1 MSATT
6 FIMMSQGIN
15 GISYGMLLF
24 LVASGLSMIFGSMD
38 ILNLAHA
45 YLFML
50 AAYFCY
56 TIATMTSFWVAL
68 IIAPLLIALIGMLME
83 RYLIKRVHA
92 FGHIP
97 ELVLTVGIGMI
108 LLEIVKSVWGT
119 QSLMVSTPEILKGF
133 IPIGFLK
140 YPHYRLLIIGF
151 TVLVLVAM
159 IQLFNKTRFG
169 TIVRA
174 ATTNADMVG
183 ALGINVP
190 LIFTLFFGFGTWLA
204 GLAGVVVAPVLSV
217 FPGLADQIGLDA
229 FVVVVLGGLGS
240 LWGAFVAAI
249 LIGLLNAYGIQF
261 IPTVAPLIT
270 FGLMV
275 VVLTVKPTGLFG
287 ERQ

>member
-1 MSATT
+1 MTGTT
-6 FIMMSQGIN
+6 FILISQGIH

-24 LVASGLSMIFGSMD
+24 LIASGLSLIFGLMD
-38 ILNLAHA
+38 ILNLSHA

-50 AAYFCY
+50 AAYLCY
-56 TIATMTSFWVAL
+56 SIATVTNFWVAL
-68 IIAPLLIALIGMLME
+68 IVAPVFIAILGMVIE
-83 RYLIKRVHA
+83 RYLIKRVHP

-108 LLEIVKSVWGT
+108 LLEIVKSIWGT
-119 QSLMVSTPEILKGF
+119 QSLMVGTPGLLSGSV
-133 IPIGFLK
+133 PIGFLK
-140 YPHYRLLIIGF
+140 YPVYRLFIIGF
-151 TVLVLVAM
+151 TILVLVAM

-174 ATTNADMVG
+174 ATTNANMVG

-204 GLAGVVVAPVLSV
+204 GLAGVVVAPLLSV

-261 IPTVAPLIT
+261 IPNVAPLIT

-275 VVLTVKPTGLFG
+275 IVLSLKPTGLFG

>member
-1 MSATT
+1 MSSTT
-6 FIMMSQGIN
+6 FILISQGIH
-15 GISYGMLLF
+15 GISYGMVLF
-24 LVASGLSMIFGSMD
+24 LVASGLSMVFGLMD

-45 YLFML
+45 YFFML

-56 TIATMTSFWVAL
+56 SIAGITNYWVAL
-68 IIAPLLIALIGMLME
+68 VAAPVILAVLGMLME
-83 RYLIKRVHA
+83 RYLIKRVHP

-97 ELVLTVGIGMI
+97 ELVLTVGIGMV
-108 LLEIVKSVWGT
+108 LLEVVKSIWGT
-119 QSLMVSTPEILKGF
+119 QSLMVGAPALLKGF
-133 IPIGFLK
+133 VPIGFLK
-140 YPHYRLLIIGF
+140 YPVYRLFIIGF
-151 TVLVLVAM
+151 TILVLVAM
-159 IQLFNKTRFG
+159 IQLFNRTRFG

-174 ATTNADMVG
+174 ATANADMVG

-190 LIFTLFFGFGTWLA
+190 LIFTLFFGFGAWLA
-204 GLAGVVVAPVLSV
+204 GLAGVVVAPLLSV

-275 VVLTVKPTGLFG
+275 LVLSVKPTGLLG

>member
-1 MSATT
+1 
-6 FIMMSQGIN
+6 
-15 GISYGMLLF
+15 MLLF
-24 LVASGLSMIFGSMD
+24 LVASGLSMIFGLMD

-56 TIATMTSFWVAL
+56 SIAVATNFWVAL
-68 IIAPLLIALIGMLME
+68 IVAPIIIAIVGMIVE
-83 RYLIKRVHA
+83 RYLIKKIHP

-97 ELVLTVGIGMI
+97 EMVLTVGIGMV
-108 LLEIVKSVWGT
+108 LLEIVKDVWGT
-119 QSLMVSTPEILKGF
+119 QSLMVGAPELLKGF
-133 IPIGFLK
+133 VPIGFLK
-140 YPHYRLLIIGF
+140 YPNYRLFVIGF
-151 TVLVLVAM
+151 TILVLVAM
-159 IQLFNKTRFG
+159 LQLFNKTRFG

-204 GLAGVVVAPVLSV
+204 GLAGVVVAPMLSV

-275 VVLTVKPTGLFG
+275 IVLSVKPTGLFG

>member
-6 FIMMSQGIN
+6 FILISQGIH
-15 GISYGMLLF
+15 GISYGMVLF
-24 LVASGLSMIFGSMD
+24 LVASGLSMVFGLMD
-38 ILNLAHA
+38 ILNLSHA
-45 YLFML
+45 YFFML

-56 TIATMTSFWVAL
+56 SIASVTNFWVAL
-68 IIAPLLIALIGMLME
+68 IVAPAILAVLGMIME
-83 RYLIKRVHA
+83 RYLIKRVHP

-97 ELVLTVGIGMI
+97 ELVLTVGIGMV
-108 LLEIVKSVWGT
+108 LLEVVKSVWGT
-119 QSLMVSTPEILKGF
+119 QSLMVPAPGLLKGF
-133 IPIGFLK
+133 VPIGFLK
-140 YPHYRLLIIGF
+140 YPVYRLFIIGF
-151 TVLVLVAM
+151 TILVLLAM

-190 LIFTLFFGFGTWLA
+190 LIFTLFFGFGAWLA
-204 GLAGVVVAPVLSV
+204 GLAGVVVAPLLSV

-240 LWGAFVAAI
+240 LWGAFAAAI

-275 VVLTVKPTGLFG
+275 IVLSLKPTGLFG

>member
-1 MSATT
+1 MSTTT
-6 FIMMSQGIN
+6 FILISQGIH
-15 GISYGMLLF
+15 GISYGLLLF
-24 LVASGLSMIFGSMD
+24 LVASGLSMIFGLMD

-56 TIATMTSFWVAL
+56 TIAGITNFWVAL
-68 IIAPLLIALIGMLME
+68 ILAPIIISAIGMLME
-83 RYLIKRVHA
+83 RYMIKPIHP

-97 ELVLTVGIGMI
+97 ELVLTVGVGMV
-108 LLEIVKSVWGT
+108 LLEVVKSCWGT
-119 QSLMVSTPEILKGF
+119 QSLVVVAPALLSGF
-133 IPIGFLK
+133 VPIGPLK
-140 YPHYRLLIIGF
+140 YPIYRLFIIGF
-151 TVLVLVAM
+151 TILILLGMV
-159 IQLFNKTRFG
+159 QLFSKTRFG

-190 LIFTLFFGFGTWLA
+190 IIFTLFFGFGTWLA
-204 GLAGVVVAPVLSV
+204 GLAGVVVAPLLSV
-217 FPGLADQIGLDA
+217 FPGLADQVGLDA

-240 LWGAFVAAI
+240 LWGAFTAAI

-270 FGLMV
+270 FSLMV
-275 VVLTVKPTGLFG
+275 IVLSFKPTGLFG

>member
-6 FIMMSQGIN
+6 FILISQGIH

-24 LVASGLSMIFGSMD
+24 LVASGLSMIFGLMD

-45 YLFML
+45 YFFML

-56 TIATMTSFWVAL
+56 TIASITNFWVAL
-68 IIAPLLIALIGMLME
+68 IVAPFILAFLGMLME
-83 RYLIKRVHA
+83 RYLIKRVHPH
-92 FGHIP
+92 GHIP
-97 ELVLTVGIGMI
+97 ELVLTVGIGMV
-108 LLEIVKSVWGT
+108 LLEVVKSVWGT
-119 QSLMVSTPEILKGF
+119 QSLMVGAPELLRGF
-133 IPIGFLK
+133 VPIGFLK
-140 YPHYRLLIIGF
+140 YPVYRLFIIGF
-151 TVLVLVAM
+151 TILVLVAM
-159 IQLFNKTRFG
+159 IQLFNRTRFG

-204 GLAGVVVAPVLSV
+204 GLAGVVVAPLLSV

-270 FGLMV
+270 FTLMV
-275 VVLTVKPTGLFG
+275 VVLSLKPTGLFG

>member
-6 FIMMSQGIN
+6 FILISQGIH
-15 GISYGMLLF
+15 GISYGMVLF
-24 LVASGLSMIFGSMD
+24 LVASGLSMVFGLMD
-38 ILNLAHA
+38 ILNLSHA
-45 YLFML
+45 YFFML

-56 TIATMTSFWVAL
+56 SIASVTNFWVAL
-68 IIAPLLIALIGMLME
+68 IVAPVILAVLGMIME
-83 RYLIKRVHA
+83 RYLIKRVHP

-97 ELVLTVGIGMI
+97 ELVLTVGIGMV
-108 LLEIVKSVWGT
+108 LLEVVKSVWGT
-119 QSLMVSTPEILKGF
+119 QSLMVAAPELLKGF
-133 IPIGFLK
+133 VPIGFLK
-140 YPHYRLLIIGF
+140 YPVYRLFLIGF
-151 TVLVLVAM
+151 TILVLVAM
-159 IQLFNKTRFG
+159 VQLFNKTRFG

-190 LIFTLFFGFGTWLA
+190 LIFTLFFGFGAWLA
-204 GLAGVVVAPVLSV
+204 GLAGVVVAPLLSV

-275 VVLTVKPTGLFG
+275 IVLTLKPTGLFG

>member
-6 FIMMSQGIN
+6 FILISQGIH
-15 GISYGMLLF
+15 GISYAMVLF
-24 LVASGLSMIFGSMD
+24 LVASGLSMVFGLMD
-38 ILNLAHA
+38 ILNLSHA
-45 YLFML
+45 YFFML

-56 TIATMTSFWVAL
+56 SIASVTNFWVAL
-68 IIAPLLIALIGMLME
+68 IVAPVILAVLGMIME
-83 RYLIKRVHA
+83 RYLIKRVHP

-97 ELVLTVGIGMI
+97 ELVLTVGIGMV
-108 LLEIVKSVWGT
+108 LLEVVKSVWGT
-119 QSLMVSTPEILKGF
+119 QSLMVAAPELLKGF
-133 IPIGFLK
+133 VPIGFLK
-140 YPHYRLLIIGF
+140 YPVYRLFLIGF
-151 TVLVLVAM
+151 TILVLVAM
-159 IQLFNKTRFG
+159 VQLFNKTRFG

-190 LIFTLFFGFGTWLA
+190 LIFTLFFGFGAWLA
-204 GLAGVVVAPVLSV
+204 GLAGVVVAPLLSV

-275 VVLTVKPTGLFG
+275 IVLTLKPTGLFG

>member
-1 MSATT
+1 MNATT
-6 FIMMSQGIN
+6 FIMISQGIH

-24 LVASGLSMIFGSMD
+24 LVASGLSMIFGLMD

-56 TIATMTSFWVAL
+56 TLATVTNFW
-68 IIAPLLIALIGMLME
+68 IALIVAPVIIAILGMVIE
-83 RYLIKRVHA
+83 RYLIKRVHP

-97 ELVLTVGIGMI
+97 ELVLTVGIGMV
-108 LLEIVKSVWGT
+108 LLEVVKSIWGT
-119 QSLMVSTPEILKGF
+119 QSLMVGTPALLNGF

-140 YPHYRLLIIGF
+140 YPVYRLFIIGF
-151 TVLVLVAM
+151 TILVLVAM
-159 IQLFNKTRFG
+159 VQLFNRTRFG

-174 ATTNADMVG
+174 ATANPDMVG

-204 GLAGVVVAPVLSV
+204 GLAGVVVAPLLSV

-270 FGLMV
+270 FSLMV
-275 VVLTVKPTGLFG
+275 IVLSLKPTGLFG

>member
-1 MSATT
+1 MSGTT
-6 FIMMSQGIN
+6 FILISQGIH

-24 LVASGLSMIFGSMD
+24 LVASGLSMIFGLMD

-56 TIATMTSFWVAL
+56 SIATATNFWVAL
-68 IIAPLLIALIGMLME
+68 IVAPVIIAVLGMVIE
-83 RYLIKRVHA
+83 RYLIKHVHP

-108 LLEIVKSVWGT
+108 LLEIVKSIWGN
-119 QSLMVSTPEILKGF
+119 QSLMVDTPVLLSGF
-133 IPIGFLK
+133 VPIGFLK
-140 YPHYRLLIIGF
+140 YPIYRLFIIGF
-151 TVLVLVAM
+151 TILVLVAM
-159 IQLFNKTRFG
+159 VQLFNKTRFG

-190 LIFTLFFGFGTWLA
+190 LIFTLFFGFGNWLA
-204 GLAGVVVAPVLSV
+204 GLAGVVVAPMLSV

-275 VVLTVKPTGLFG
+275 IVLSLKPTGLFG

>member
-1 MSATT
+1 MSPTT
-6 FIMMSQGIN
+6 FILISQGIH

-24 LVASGLSMIFGSMD
+24 LVASGLSMIFGLMD
-38 ILNLAHA
+38 ILNLSHA

-56 TIATMTSFWVAL
+56 TIATMTNFWVAL
-68 IIAPLLIALIGMLME
+68 IVAPVIIAIIGMIME
-83 RYLIKRVHA
+83 RYLIKKIHP

-97 ELVLTVGIGMI
+97 EMVLTVGIGMI
-108 LLEIVKSVWGT
+108 LLEVVKSVWGT
-119 QSLMVSTPEILKGF
+119 QSLMVGAPDLLKGF
-133 IPIGFLK
+133 VPIGFLK
-140 YPHYRLLIIGF
+140 YPNYRLFVIAF
-151 TVLVLVAM
+151 TIAVLVGM

-204 GLAGVVVAPVLSV
+204 GLAGVVVAPLLSV

-275 VVLTVKPTGLFG
+275 IVLSLKPTGLFG

>member
-6 FIMMSQGIN
+6 FILISQGIH

-24 LVASGLSMIFGSMD
+24 LVASGLSMIFGLMD
-38 ILNLAHA
+38 ILNLSHA

-56 TIATMTSFWVAL
+56 TIATMTNFWVAL
-68 IIAPLLIALIGMLME
+68 IVAPVIIALIGMVLE
-83 RYLIKRVHA
+83 RYLIKKIHP

-97 ELVLTVGIGMI
+97 EMVLTVGIGMI
-108 LLEIVKSVWGT
+108 LLEVVKSVWGT
-119 QSLMVSTPEILKGF
+119 QSLMVGAPDLLKGF
-133 IPIGFLK
+133 VPIGFLK
-140 YPHYRLLIIGF
+140 YPNYRLFVIGF
-151 TVLVLVAM
+151 TIVVLVAM

-204 GLAGVVVAPVLSV
+204 GLAGVVVAPLLSV

-249 LIGLLNAYGIQF
+249 MIGLLNAYGIQF

-275 VVLTVKPTGLFG
+275 IVLSLKPTGLFG

>member
-1 MSATT
+1 MSPTT
-6 FIMMSQGIN
+6 FILISQGIH

-24 LVASGLSMIFGSMD
+24 LVASGLSMIFGLMD
-38 ILNLAHA
+38 ILNLSHA

-56 TIATMTSFWVAL
+56 TIATMTNFWVAL
-68 IIAPLLIALIGMLME
+68 IVAPVIIALIGMIME
-83 RYLIKRVHA
+83 RYLIKKIHP

-97 ELVLTVGIGMI
+97 EMVLTVGIGMI
-108 LLEIVKSVWGT
+108 LLEVVKSIWGT
-119 QSLMVSTPEILKGF
+119 QSLMVGAPDLLKGF
-133 IPIGFLK
+133 VPIGFLK
-140 YPHYRLLIIGF
+140 YPNYRLFVIGF
-151 TVLVLVAM
+151 TIVVLVAM

-204 GLAGVVVAPVLSV
+204 GLAGVVVAPLLSV

-249 LIGLLNAYGIQF
+249 MIGLLNAYGIQF

-275 VVLTVKPTGLFG
+275 IVLSLKPTGLFG

>member
-6 FIMMSQGIN
+6 FILITQGIH

-24 LVASGLSMIFGSMD
+24 LVASGLSMIFGLMD

-56 TIATMTSFWVAL
+56 SIATVTNFWVAL
-68 IIAPLLIALIGMLME
+68 IVAPIIIAIIGMVIE
-83 RYLIKRVHA
+83 RYLIKQVHP

-97 ELVLTVGIGMI
+97 ELVLTVGIGMV

-119 QSLMVSTPEILKGF
+119 QSLMVGAPDLLGGF
-133 IPIGFLK
+133 VPIGFLK
-140 YPHYRLLIIGF
+140 YPVYRLFIIGF
-151 TVLVLVAM
+151 TILVLVAM
-159 IQLFNKTRFG
+159 VQLFNKTRFG

-204 GLAGVVVAPVLSV
+204 GLAGVVVAPLLSV

-275 VVLTVKPTGLFG
+275 IVLSLKPTGLFG

>member
-1 MSATT
+1 MSPTT
-6 FIMMSQGIN
+6 FILISQGIH

-24 LVASGLSMIFGSMD
+24 LVASGLSMIFGLMD
-38 ILNLAHA
+38 ILNLSHA

-56 TIATMTSFWVAL
+56 SIATMTNFWVAL
-68 IIAPLLIALIGMLME
+68 IVAPVIIAIIGIIME
-83 RYLIKRVHA
+83 RYLIKKIHP

-97 ELVLTVGIGMI
+97 EMVLTVGIGMV
-108 LLEIVKSVWGT
+108 LLEVVKSIWGT
-119 QSLMVSTPEILKGF
+119 QSLMVGAPDLLKGF
-133 IPIGFLK
+133 VPIGFLK
-140 YPHYRLLIIGF
+140 YPNYRLFVIGF
-151 TVLVLVAM
+151 TVVVLVAM

-174 ATTNADMVG
+174 ATTNAGMVG

-204 GLAGVVVAPVLSV
+204 GLAGVVVAPLLSV

-275 VVLTVKPTGLFG
+275 IVLSLKPTGLFG